1 MIRSC
6 EPLHVRFSCEL
17 YQWDV
22 LSVARIRIKGYRH
35 NNHNRRATMSIP
47 NKQIGGKTFHV
58 GDCYI
63 WSAICYLDSPNDYRE
78 YLPQQEILPRAT
90 GNDLVMLDSSDNL
103 PCLTTCFGVLS
114 ILVMLSFL
122 VWGFIWFVGLWW

>member
-1 MIRSC
+1 
-6 EPLHVRFSCEL
+6 
-17 YQWDV
+17 
-22 LSVARIRIKGYRH
+22 
-35 NNHNRRATMSIP
+35 MSIP